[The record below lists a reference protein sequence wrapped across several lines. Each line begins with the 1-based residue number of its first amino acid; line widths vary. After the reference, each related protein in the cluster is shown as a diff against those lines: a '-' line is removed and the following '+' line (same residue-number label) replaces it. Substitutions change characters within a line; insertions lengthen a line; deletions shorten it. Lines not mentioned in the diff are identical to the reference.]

1 MRCKAC
7 NKLLTD
13 FESTRKYANSD
24 DYVDLCN
31 DCFRY
36 VPDVQVSE
44 RPDLQSEYD
53 IGHDE

>member
-7 NKLLTD
+7 DKLLSD
-13 FESTRKYANSD
+13 FEATRKYTKSNEF
-24 DYVDLCN
+24 VDLCN

-44 RPDLQSEYD
+44 RADLQKQYD
-53 IGHDE
+53 VKQDL